1 MSRRFVVLE
10 IVFVAL
16 IAIAAAVLYFD
27 RQVSEEEASTVSTV
41 STASATEDP
50 ATLVRFHSPTFGP
63 SNASVTIVEFF
74 DPSCESC
81 RAMYPFVKK
90 ILEENPND
98 VRLVMRYVLFHKGSE
113 EVARLLETS
122 RKQNLFPQV
131 LEAVLAA
138 QPEWHDDPQVLKAW
152 DAAASAGLDVEKARA
167 EMNSPNIN
175 AVLKRDMDDAKKIGI
190 RGTPTFYVNAQP
202 LVELGPEPL
211 RNLVL
216 SEIKRA
222 GN

>member
-1 MSRRFVVLE
+1 MSRRFDVLE
-10 IVFVAL
+10 IVFIAL
-16 IAIAAAVLYFD
+16 IGIAAAVLYFD
-27 RQVSEEEASTVSTV
+27 RQISEEESASAAFAV
-41 STASATEDP
+41 SATEDP

-63 SNASVTIVEFF
+63 SNAPVTIVEFF

-81 RAMYPFVKK
+81 RAFHPFVKE
-90 ILEENPND
+90 ILAENPND

-122 RKQNLFPQV
+122 RKQNLYPQV

-152 DAAASAGLDVEKARA
+152 EAAASAGLDVEKARA
-167 EMNSPNIN
+167 EMGSPAID
-175 AVLKRDMDDAKKIGI
+175 AVLKRDMEDAKKIGI
-190 RGTPTFYVNAQP
+190 RGTPTVYVNAQP
-202 LVELGPEPL
+202 LVEFGPEPL

-216 SEIKRA
+216 SEIKQAR
-222 GN
+222 N